1 MSKIYS
7 VWVSSN
13 ASGGGSDHCGYVR
26 AFDEM
31 EALREA
37 DLNFSDRI
45 RRSLADQS
53 IKLDHFE
60 VDEWNL
66 IDDDENEPTCVNDPE
81 PRYRTCG
88 RVQSDSAVL
97 ECDECD

>member
-1 MSKIYS
+1 MSNIYN

-13 ASGGGSDHCGYVR
+13 AIGGGSDHCGYVR

-37 DLNFSDRI
+37 DLSFGDCV
-45 RRSLADQS
+45 RRSLADRS
-53 IKLDHFE
+53 IKLEHLH
-60 VDEWNL
+60 VDEWEA
-66 IDDDENEPTCVNDPE
+66 IDGEIQPTCVNDPE
-81 PRYRTCG
+81 PRCRTCG

-97 ECDECD
+97 ECDECG